1 MEIDVL
7 IIGAGP
13 TGLVA
18 AIDAVRHG
26 LSVRI
31 VDQNPQRSPHS
42 KALVLHSRSLEVLD
56 DLGCVDCVL
65 RAGREFRALNILA
78 GTRPVGRIEFR
89 RLAWNDAPYPMW
101 LTIPQSETE
110 RCLEERLNALGVT
123 VERQTALRSL
133 HERQGGVDAEL
144 VRVDGSAEA
153 CRAAWL
159 VGCDGAR
166 SDVRRA
172 LGVALEGDTSGEVF
186 VLADVA
192 MESPLVDGE
201 GYNVLARDGVLLIVP
216 MPKPGLVRLIA
227 HLPKVRPDDAP
238 PVIDLP
244 LLQRIVDTRTGLT
257 TRLSALGWTSSFSP
271 KHFIARSMRV
281 GRAFLA
287 GDAAHIHSPV
297 GGQGLNTGIQ
307 DAYNLMWKLALV
319 HRGLAASTL
328 LDTYHDERHPVGDRM
343 IRGVRRATRGLTL
356 RGGLAQRLRN
366 RLAGLLLR
374 FARVRDRMGAQLG
387 MLLLRYGPSLAI
399 AGEHASTGSP
409 RPGERAAQQASTP
422 ALTQRLR
429 GPHHTLLLFDGL
441 DSALTDGEHQAAAAL
456 ARTLA
461 ADAVRVVRVR
471 REAAADADLAD
482 PQGAIHRAFAAH
494 RPLAVWVRPDK
505 YVGFRGDP
513 RSTAALRAY
522 LEGMFA
528 GPARGKTP

>member
-1 MEIDVL
+1 M
-7 IIGAGP
+7 
-13 TGLVA
+13 
-18 AIDAVRHG
+18 
-26 LSVRI
+26 
-31 VDQNPQRSPHS
+31 
-42 KALVLHSRSLEVLD
+42 
-56 DLGCVDCVL
+56 
-65 RAGREFRALNILA
+65 
-78 GTRPVGRIEFR
+78 
-89 RLAWNDAPYPMW
+89 
-101 LTIPQSETE
+101 
-110 RCLEERLNALGVT
+110 
-123 VERQTALRSL
+123 
-133 HERQGGVDAEL
+133 
-144 VRVDGSAEA
+144 
-153 CRAAWL
+153 
-159 VGCDGAR
+159 
-166 SDVRRA
+166 
-172 LGVALEGDTSGEVF
+172 
-186 VLADVA
+186 
-192 MESPLVDGE
+192 
-201 GYNVLARDGVLLIVP
+201 
-216 MPKPGLVRLIA
+216 
-227 HLPKVRPDDAP
+227 
-238 PVIDLP
+238 
-244 LLQRIVDTRTGLT
+244 
-257 TRLSALGWTSSFSP
+257 
-271 KHFIARSMRV
+271 
-281 GRAFLA
+281 
-287 GDAAHIHSPV
+287 

-319 HRGLAASTL
+319 HRGLAAPTL
-328 LDTYHDERHPVGDRM
+328 LDTYQDERHPVGDRM